1 MRFRDQVALT
11 LPSLLLRLTLC
22 LIFLWAGLGK
32 IIGEMTVTGA
42 DAARLVAMG
51 VNLTPAT
58 PAPAA
63 QPPAGPTRSLPGVT
77 PVDSAPVDPAP
88 IMNPAEPA
96 DQSSARPARPTVLP
110 TEAPTELIVP
120 DPVSAV
126 PAEPA
131 PLALAAPRWLPV
143 QLSSIPL
150 TAADF
155 PGDYPVQRVCG
166 IALLLSKAA
175 DPGLNANSEPI
186 PPTMPAWVGADRW
199 PLIFA
204 WAGAVTELLAA
215 ALLLF
220 GVLTRFGAILI
231 VGIMLQAMWLT
242 QIGPAFVGRNPSYL
256 GFIPAVGDPWAP
268 PTYQIL
274 FFQLTCLTMAAA
286 VFLLGS
292 GPIGFDRAL
301 FRSPDRLERNTTNT
315 KRRSTFDRQPTDT
328 P

>member
-1 MRFRDQVALT
+1 VRFRDQVALT
-11 LPSLLLRLTLC
+11 LPALLLRLTLC

-32 IIGEMTVTGA
+32 IVGEMTVTGS

-51 VNLTPAT
+51 VNLTPA
-58 PAPAA
+58 PAQAPTAE
-63 QPPAGPTRSLPGVT
+63 PNRTRPDTGPIDP
-77 PVDSAPVDPAP
+77 APVDPRP
-88 IMNPAEPA
+88 IMAP
-96 DQSSARPARPTVLP
+96 DQTDSQTNSQTNSRTNSQPARPTVLP
-110 TEAPTELIVP
+110 TEPPSELFVP
-120 DPVSAV
+120 DP
-126 PAEPA
+126 
-131 PLALAAPRWLPV
+131 LAAATAAAPAARWLPV
-143 QLSSIPL
+143 QMSTIPF

-155 PGDYPVQRVCG
+155 PNDYPVQRVFG

-175 DPGLNANSEPI
+175 DPGLSANSEPI

-204 WAGAVTELLAA
+204 WAAAATELLAA

-242 QIGPAFVGRNPSYL
+242 QIGPAFVGQRQSYL
-256 GFIPAVGDPWAP
+256 GFIPAGADPWAP
-268 PTYQIL
+268 GTYQTL
-274 FFQLTCLTMAAA
+274 FFQLSCLVMAAA
-286 VFLLGS
+286 IFLLGS

-301 FRSPDRLERNTTNT
+301 FRAPERLERNTANP